1 MIPRGN
7 GFLIFWACVTWGTI
21 VTAESP
27 PPIDINEE
35 FLEFLGGWELDD
47 GTWVDPLDFL
57 ETQERHENSDTM
69 IKQPHQRTFD
79 QSDHDQSTPTRIPN
93 HDLEP

>member
-21 VTAESP
+21 VTGESP

-57 ETQERHENSDTM
+57 EPHERQEQNESM
-69 IKQPHQRTFD
+69 IKQQPQRTMD
-79 QSDHDQSTPTRIPN
+79 QTDDDPSTPSRRPN
-93 HDLEP
+93 HVSEP